1 MNHRRQT
8 TPGQRRK
15 AAAYRTPLFF
25 GVPAPTRAAPRASHD
40 SVMEE
45 TLQGYASYYER
56 YGISEFHARGVKGQ
70 GVSIVVIDCG
80 LLSAKS
86 ELLTNVSV
94 LSMRRSKSAD
104 ASGGPHG
111 IAVASLVAARSAKSA
126 LTGIAPDAN
135 VTLIDV
141 DDVDGEIRLSV
152 VLEALTKAMELKP
165 DIVNISL
172 GTDVAD
178 DDLHAAIKTLTDAG
192 ILVFAAAGNSG
203 SRVYEFP
210 AACPGV
216 ICVGSMNAQEV
227 PSTFNSR
234 NDTVTVFAPGERSTQ
249 KQVPDSFALTALDGT
264 SFSSPFAAALLALH
278 LSELRAQ
285 SLQPQT
291 LLTREEAIT
300 FLRTSLR
307 NDCTQHIYVQERFA
321 DFGCHEHTAKGA
333 PQLISAPSCAPQF
346 RMAMFWFGVSICLG
360 GALAVAILGRTDAC
374 AKLCK
379 VVFPKSKK

>member
-1 MNHRRQT
+1 
-8 TPGQRRK
+8 
-15 AAAYRTPLFF
+15 
-25 GVPAPTRAAPRASHD
+25 VPAPTRVDRASND
-40 SVMEE
+40 AVMEE
-45 TLQGYASYYER
+45 TLQGYTSYYAR
-56 YGISEFHARGVKGQ
+56 YGIADFHARGVMGA
-70 GVSIVVIDCG
+70 GVSIVIIDCG

-86 ELLTNVSV
+86 ELLSNVNVIS
-94 LSMRRSKSAD
+94 LRRSKGSSGGK
-104 ASGGPHG
+104 SGGPHG
-111 IAVASLVAARSAKSA
+111 IAVASLVAARSTKSA
-126 LTGIAPDAN
+126 LTGIAPDAT

-152 VLEALTKAMELKP
+152 VLEALSRALELKP

-172 GTDVAD
+172 GTDIAD

-203 SRVYEFP
+203 NRIYEFP

-278 LSELRAQ
+278 MSELRSQ
-285 SLQPQT
+285 SPMQPAVVS
-291 LLTREEAIT
+291 REEAIT
-300 FLRTSLR
+300 FLRTSFH
-307 NDCTQHIYVQERFA
+307 NDCTHHIYVQERFA
-321 DFGCHEHTAKGA
+321 DFGCREFTAKGA

-379 VVFPKSKK
+379 VVFPKTGKRK

>member
-1 MNHRRQT
+1 MPARYT
-8 TPGQRRK
+8 TPGKRR
-15 AAAYRTPLFF
+15 AEAAYRVPLFF
-25 GVPAPTRAAPRASHD
+25 GVPAPSRESRASND

-45 TLQGYASYYER
+45 TLQGYSSYYER
-56 YGISEFHARGVKGQ
+56 YGITDFHARGVRGK

-80 LLSAKS
+80 LVSAKS
-86 ELLTNVSV
+86 DLLNNVS
-94 LSMRRSKSAD
+94 LISMRRGKSEL
-104 ASGGPHG
+104 SGGPHG
-111 IAVASLVAARSAKSA
+111 IAVASLVAAGSTHSG
-126 LTGIAPDAN
+126 LVGIAPEAS

-141 DDVDGEIRLSV
+141 DDVDGEIRLSA
-152 VLEALTKAMELKP
+152 VLGALSKALQLKP

-172 GTDVAD
+172 GTDCAD
-178 DDLHAAIKTLTDAG
+178 DDLHAAVKALTDSG

-216 ICVGSMNAQEV
+216 ICVGSMNAKEE

-234 NDTVTVFAPGERSTQ
+234 NDTVTVFAPGERTTH
-249 KQVPDSFALTALDGT
+249 KQVSDSFALTALDGT

-285 SLQPQT
+285 APLQFT
-291 LLTREEAIT
+291 MTRNQAIA
-300 FLRTSLR
+300 FLRAALH

-321 DFGCHEHTAKGA
+321 DFGCAEYSAKG
-333 PQLISAPSCAPQF
+333 LNRTISAPTCAPQF

-360 GALAVAILGRTDAC
+360 GALAVSILGRTEVC

-379 VVFPKSKK
+379 VVFASPKKGK